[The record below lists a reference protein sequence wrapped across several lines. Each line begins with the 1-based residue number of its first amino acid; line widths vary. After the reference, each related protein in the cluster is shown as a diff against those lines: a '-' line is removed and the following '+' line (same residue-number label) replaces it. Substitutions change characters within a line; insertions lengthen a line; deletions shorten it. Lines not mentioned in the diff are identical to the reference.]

1 MELLSAF
8 IPADRQLALACGE
21 TLPDQAVGAVLFAD
35 LSGFTPFTEAITT
48 ALGPQRGAEVITA
61 WLNLIFEALI
71 AEVSAFGG
79 SVITFSGDAITC
91 WFGARPGRQGAP
103 LDMAHAARRAV
114 AAALA
119 CQRAIERVNSG
130 PMPAGISAALG
141 LKAAVAT
148 GSTRRFVVGDPAFQL
163 IDVLA
168 GSTLDRLAE
177 AEQLA
182 RRGEVLI
189 AAEVVADLDA
199 SLRISGWRT
208 DEHSGELYAVVEA
221 LVEVVAPAP
230 LEPVGPQALRE
241 EQARPW
247 LLPAVY
253 ERLRSGQGDFL
264 AELRPATALFM
275 RFGGIN
281 YDADPQAGARLNAF
295 VRWVQGIVG
304 HYEGFVLQLTMG
316 DKGSYLYAAFGAPI
330 AHADDTARAA
340 AAAQAL
346 RQLPSELS
354 FIDRPQIGLSQ
365 GVMYCGPY
373 GAATRRTYGVFGD
386 EVNTAARL
394 MQVAQPGQIICTER
408 VASLL
413 RHRAVLHPKGAI
425 SVKGKQQPVALF
437 ELGERADHHTVA
449 STAADDGELFGRE
462 QELAQ
467 LVDRLR
473 AATERGASAAVLLSG
488 EAGIGKSRLLA
499 ATRDAALAA
508 GARVLSGFSDAI
520 ERATPYLAWRPV
532 FSELLDL
539 ADAPEDPAARASFVR
554 ARLAFDPDL
563 PELAPL
569 LNPVL
574 AADMPESEL
583 SAQLSG
589 QVRADNTVRLLVALL
604 GAAAA
609 NQPLAVFVEDG
620 HWLDSASW
628 ALARAVAEQVRP
640 LLLVISTRPLEGE
653 LSPDARR
660 LSDHPDTTSITLQPL
675 APAEVLALV
684 RSRLGVRALP
694 ELMGELIVA
703 RAEGHPFF
711 SEELAYAMR
720 ERGLI
725 TIAAGECRI
734 APEVDLS
741 HVSFPDTV
749 QGVITSRI
757 DRLPPQHQTTLKVAS
772 VVGRMFAFRI
782 LAAIHP
788 IDGDRA
794 LLPVTLHALDELR
807 FTRVET
813 PEPDLQYLFRHVLT
827 REVAYNTLL
836 FSQRRTLHRTV
847 AEWYE
852 RSVADDLA
860 PYYAVLAYHWRQ
872 ALGDEADQTLLA
884 KTITYME
891 HAGEQAFRTY
901 ANQESVSLF
910 GELLRLADAHPTLS
924 VDAARR
930 GRWEGRL
937 AEAYLGL
944 GKLQES
950 RDHFHRAL
958 ALLGYPPAEKPL
970 AQARSLLRE
979 VAIQAGHRLW
989 PAGFIGRERGRRDE
1003 LVHIAHMLQQVAKL
1017 YFYRSESVPLLTV
1030 NICGLNL
1037 VERVGDPTPEL
1048 ASLYASLC
1056 AISGLVSQHGLAVRY
1071 GELAWAAAERIDD
1084 RPAHGWVALATGLY
1098 YVGIGGWERAETL
1111 LLQAL
1116 DLFDRLGDRRQWE
1129 ESCSVLAP
1137 VYFFQ
1142 GRLDRTVELRVATF
1156 ASARRR
1162 GDQQTQIW
1170 SAVGEAECALRRG
1183 DPAAALA
1190 LIERV
1195 RPLIGENED
1204 ALWTLGVAAVATWR
1218 AGRHAE
1224 ALRIAGAATRL
1235 LGRFQPTAAQVLGGY
1250 LGLAEVYLGLW
1261 ERSPAA
1267 GRAPAL
1273 RRAAASA
1280 LRGVATFAR
1289 TFPLGRP
1296 GLHRVRGLQAWLRGD
1311 QRAAHRH
1318 WARSLAEAQRLGMPY
1333 EQAEAHLAIG
1343 RHPLAPADTA
1353 HLAAA
1358 QLLLDGM
1365 GGVAP
1370 AR

>member
-91 WFGARPGRQGAP
+91 WFGARPGRQSAP

-253 ERLRSGQGDFL
+253 ERLRSGQSDFL

-330 AHADDTARAA
+330 AHAADTARAA

-413 RHRAVLHPKGAI
+413 RHRAVLHLKGAI
-425 SVKGKQQPVALF
+425 SVKGKQQPVAIF

-449 STAADDGELFGRE
+449 GTAADDGELFGRE

-520 ERATPYLAWRPV
+520 ERATPYLAWCPV

-539 ADAPEDPAARASFVR
+539 ARIEAGHMTV
-554 ARLAFDPDL
+554 
-563 PELAPL
+563 ELAPL
-569 LNPVL
+569 DL
-574 AADMPESEL
+574 
-583 SAQLSG
+583 
-589 QVRADNTVRLLVALL
+589 
-604 GAAAA
+604 
-609 NQPLAVFVEDG
+609 
-620 HWLDSASW
+620 
-628 ALARAVAEQVRP
+628 
-640 LLLVISTRPLEGE
+640 
-653 LSPDARR
+653 RR
-660 LSDHPDTTSITLQPL
+660 LVVET
-675 APAEVLALV
+675 V
-684 RSRLGVRALP
+684 
-694 ELMGELIVA
+694 
-703 RAEGHPFF
+703 
-711 SEELAYAMR
+711 
-720 ERGLI
+720 
-725 TIAAGECRI
+725 
-734 APEVDLS
+734 
-741 HVSFPDTV
+741 DTV
-749 QGVITSRI
+749 QGLLR
-757 DRLPPQHQTTLKVAS
+757 A
-772 VVGRMFAFRI
+772 
-782 LAAIHP
+782 
-788 IDGDRA
+788 RA
-794 LLPVTLHALDELR
+794 LSLRSTLPATL
-807 FTRVET
+807 
-813 PEPDLQYLFRHVLT
+813 P
-827 REVAYNTLL
+827 
-836 FSQRRTLHRTV
+836 TV
-847 AEWYE
+847 
-852 RSVADDLA
+852 VADADRVRQVLLNLLSN
-860 PYYAVLAYHWRQ
+860 AVKFTERGMITVSA
-872 ALGDEADQTLLA
+872 ATVDEV
-884 KTITYME
+884 
-891 HAGEQAFRTY
+891 GE
-901 ANQESVSLF
+901 
-910 GELLRLADAHPTLS
+910 D
-924 VDAARR
+924 
-930 GRWEGRL
+930 GR
-937 AEAYLGL
+937 
-944 GKLQES
+944 
-950 RDHFHRAL
+950 
-958 ALLGYPPAEKPL
+958 
-970 AQARSLLRE
+970 
-979 VAIQAGHRLW
+979 
-989 PAGFIGRERGRRDE
+989 IGRYVVVRVADTGIGIPPERHGDVFEEFVQIHGRR
-1003 LVHIAHMLQQVAKL
+1003 
-1017 YFYRSESVPLLTV
+1017 S
-1030 NICGLNL
+1030 
-1037 VERVGDPTPEL
+1037 
-1048 ASLYASLC
+1048 
-1056 AISGLVSQHGLAVRY
+1056 
-1071 GELAWAAAERIDD
+1071 
-1084 RPAHGWVALATGLY
+1084 
-1098 YVGIGGWERAETL
+1098 
-1111 LLQAL
+1111 
-1116 DLFDRLGDRRQWE
+1116 
-1129 ESCSVLAP
+1129 
-1137 VYFFQ
+1137 
-1142 GRLDRTVELRVATF
+1142 RVAGT
-1156 ASARRR
+1156 
-1162 GDQQTQIW
+1162 G
-1170 SAVGEAECALRRG
+1170 
-1183 DPAAALA
+1183 
-1190 LIERV
+1190 
-1195 RPLIGENED
+1195 
-1204 ALWTLGVAAVATWR
+1204 
-1218 AGRHAE
+1218 
-1224 ALRIAGAATRL
+1224 
-1235 LGRFQPTAAQVLGGY
+1235 
-1250 LGLAEVYLGLW
+1250 LGLAI
-1261 ERSPAA
+1261 
-1267 GRAPAL
+1267 
-1273 RRAAASA
+1273 
-1280 LRGVATFAR
+1280 AR
-1289 TFPLGRP
+1289 KL
-1296 GLHRVRGLQAWLRGD
+1296 V
-1311 QRAAHRH
+1311 
-1318 WARSLAEAQRLGMPY
+1318 EAQ
-1333 EQAEAHLAIG
+1333 HG
-1343 RHPLAPADTA
+1343 RIWVESNPGAGSTFSFTLPLQGNSVQGTGHRGPEP
-1353 HLAAA
+1353 AAA
-1358 QLLLDGM
+1358 QLHPSGNRAQGTGDREPEPAAAHLDAHGRIIDTRAYATN
-1365 GGVAP
+1365 GHSPV
-1370 AR
+1370 